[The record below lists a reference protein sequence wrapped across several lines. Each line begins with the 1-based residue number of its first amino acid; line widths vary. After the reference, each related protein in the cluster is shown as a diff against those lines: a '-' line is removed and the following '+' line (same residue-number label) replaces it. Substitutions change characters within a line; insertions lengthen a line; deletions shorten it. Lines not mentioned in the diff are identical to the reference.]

1 MNFHYIKGPFIWL
14 LFNLNIRC
22 VFLKKH
28 IIPSKFDFKI
38 FLKNIANLVW
48 STCVYNVK
56 QQF

>member
-28 IIPSKFDFKI
+28 IILSKFDFKI
-38 FLKNIANLVW
+38 FLKNTVNLVW
-48 STCVYNVK
+48 NTYTYVYK
-56 QQF
+56 FM

>member
-28 IIPSKFDFKI
+28 SILSKFDFKI
-38 FLKNIANLVW
+38 SLKNTVNLVW
-48 STCVYNVK
+48 NTYTYVYK
-56 QQF
+56 FM